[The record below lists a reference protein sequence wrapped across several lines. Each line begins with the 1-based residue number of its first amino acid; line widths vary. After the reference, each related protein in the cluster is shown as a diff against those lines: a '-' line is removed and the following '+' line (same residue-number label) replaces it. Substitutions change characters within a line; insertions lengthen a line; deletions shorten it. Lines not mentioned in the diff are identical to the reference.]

1 MSTELIQRH
10 ANGDGDGSTIAE
22 FNAAVQRLRLVIRRR
37 WRTFIFV
44 FVVAAMAIQLVAFMW
59 PGTFEA
65 RAAVLLQKTRF
76 PQGVDADPKGQTTVV
91 TGTVS
96 EEEVNSEIAVLT
108 SRKVLEATATAA
120 GLDRITPP
128 IYVRVIFAPV
138 RAYEW
143 LYSWMHGVPYAT
155 PAQRAL
161 ASLGDSI
168 AVERL
173 KESNILVV
181 SYRAG
186 NPQFAEI
193 VLNELLKQYQS
204 WHVAVHSQM
213 DVQPFFTEQAE
224 LLRKEVASLQD
235 NLQQMKA
242 SLGVADI
249 GAEREIAMRQH
260 AALSEESLSLQRQRV
275 ELDGKIAVIKRATQS
290 DQSWTKTS
298 TTSRA
303 TSEALNAMNAQVL
316 QLQLD
321 QIRLD
326 ARYTPTTPLVVENR
340 AKLEAAIRARD
351 EAKTNMAEDST
362 VGLNPTLVALQQDLA
377 RLESERAGH
386 AQRLKLV
393 EQQLA
398 DAQQRLVMLD
408 QKSTEADRVQLQLQS
423 AKERYMMY
431 LDRTE
436 KARVD
441 AALDHSRVANVSIV
455 QWADA
460 SLKPVRPKRLI
471 TLIVSIGAGLAIA
484 ALVCAWL
491 ELVAVGLAATL
502 ASAAP
507 RSEAIV

>member
-10 ANGDGDGSTIAE
+10 ANDDGDGDGSTIAE
-22 FNAAVQRLRLVIRRR
+22 FNAAVQRLRMVIRRR

-128 IYVRVIFAPV
+128 I
-138 RAYEW
+138 
-143 LYSWMHGVPYAT
+143 HGVPYAT